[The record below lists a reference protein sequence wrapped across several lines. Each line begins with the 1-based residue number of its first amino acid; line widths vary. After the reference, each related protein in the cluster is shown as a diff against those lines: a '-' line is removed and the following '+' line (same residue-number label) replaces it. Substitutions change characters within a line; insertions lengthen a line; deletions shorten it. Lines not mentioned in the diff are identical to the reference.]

1 MFKKMKELA
10 GVFACVIL
18 ITVLVMGADLEE
30 SGVGL
35 LSTTTVALN
44 ANAETEIFI
53 VPAGKRC
60 VLSHAILVAGA
71 NAGTTDLSIGQDG
84 AETDFV
90 PATDLA
96 NIDAQYDACKLEPIM
111 ATTSVPKIESYAAS
125 TSIRATVTN
134 QAGGATNTLYLFGFL
149 Y

>member
-1 MFKKMKELA
+1 MFRKSMKYILLFLLGVGFTLVLA
-10 GVFACVIL
+10 
-18 ITVLVMGADLEE
+18 ADLKEK
-30 SGVGL
+30 SASL

-44 ANAETEIFI
+44 SNAETTIFT
-53 VPAGKRC
+53 VPIGKRC

-71 NAGTTDLSIGQDG
+71 NASTTDISIGADG
-84 AETDFV
+84 AETDFI

-111 ATTSVPKIESYAAS
+111 ATTSVAKIESYVAG
-125 TSIRATVTN
+125 TLIKATVTN

>member
-1 MFKKMKELA
+1 MRNKFFAMAVLVMFA
-10 GVFACVIL
+10 
-18 ITVLVMGADLEE
+18 VLVMGVDLKEK
-30 SGVGL
+30 SASL

-44 ANAETEIFI
+44 ADADTAIFT
-53 VPAGKRC
+53 VPVGKRC

-71 NAGTTDLSIGQDG
+71 DASTTDISIGATG
-84 AETDFV
+84 TETDFI

-96 NIDAQYDACKLEPIM
+96 NINAQYDACKLEPIM
-111 ATTSVPKIESYAAS
+111 ATTSVPLIKSYAA
-125 TSIRATVTN
+125 TTVIDAQVTN